1 MAQSARWSG
10 RVAPAPPR
18 ALSGAGEE
26 SSGESE
32 GESGDARTALRLA
45 ALTSLMAGVRL
56 RKPIF
61 RSSWIVLFE
70 ERVPDRTGPSTPGAS
85 GSSLITLL
93 RHDPAPR
100 VRQAAA
106 ALAEALFE
114 GPAQRSY
121 LRVASTGRGTTSF
134 VSLSEQLGRLVERL
148 HAVFLQLALKNER
161 NPRAAGAIL
170 RALSALSL
178 GTPYGSLDAHLFAT
192 TAEALMEGLAAAIDR
207 QLQSRQWRPQ
217 DVAAAFAAQ
226 SLVWHLEAGRRAL
239 LLGAV
244 ASRVEAFLGSI
255 DAALEAP
262 AQSRT
267 AAHLV
272 AGVRQLVCPDGV
284 GGAHDRVATHV
295 PGPEQGVLMRLTGA
309 ALHSQSSEIRTAG
322 CDLMAA
328 LAEHLLAHSGAADV
342 RPGAADDPWQCND
355 WLPDAARDAEPSVRA
370 ASVRCAGALL
380 RAAWRAAPSLGSPAP
395 LAMSHAEDAL
405 RRGTGD
411 ASPAVRTAV
420 AQQLATLADAAIPPG
435 QLSPVFWESSSAA
448 DARLSTVFIILEDSL
463 APPGSVAGP
472 PSLEKESATLKR
484 QWAACDAAGAWLLAA
499 PDAPSE
505 GQLSSLLVDAMER
518 SGSTRTR
525 AMAAEHLSRWV
536 SKVKQDPTRVV
547 SELGSRL
554 DALIADVTAE
564 TEVCEPALTPADW
577 QNVRRL
583 KESLLHLKRLVVWED
598 LGGGGD

>member
-1 MAQSARWSG
+1 
-10 RVAPAPPR
+10 
-18 ALSGAGEE
+18 
-26 SSGESE
+26 
-32 GESGDARTALRLA
+32 
-45 ALTSLMAGVRL
+45 
-56 RKPIF
+56 
-61 RSSWIVLFE
+61 
-70 ERVPDRTGPSTPGAS
+70 
-85 GSSLITLL
+85 
-93 RHDPAPR
+93 
-100 VRQAAA
+100 
-106 ALAEALFE
+106 
-114 GPAQRSY
+114 
-121 LRVASTGRGTTSF
+121 
-134 VSLSEQLGRLVERL
+134 
-148 HAVFLQLALKNER
+148 
-161 NPRAAGAIL
+161 
-170 RALSALSL
+170 
-178 GTPYGSLDAHLFAT
+178 
-192 TAEALMEGLAAAIDR
+192 MEGLATAIDR

-217 DVAAAFAAQ
+217 DVKDLVACLGCVLRWRGEEAHERGGAALGDGSRSEGACKGPLIVRALPDKVAAPNFELLLQLATDGRPSGAWDPWRGFRTTAEDAQPGLQVAAAFAAQ

-255 DAALEAP
+255 DSALEAP

-328 LAEHLLAHSGAADV
+328 LAEHMLAHSGAADD
-342 RPGAADDPWQCND
+342 RPDAADDPWQCNA
-355 WLPDAARDAEPSVRA
+355 WLPEAARDAEPSVRA

-380 RAAWRAAPSLGSPAP
+380 RAARHAAPSVGSPAP
-395 LAMSHAEDAL
+395 LATLQAEDAL
-405 RRGTGD
+405 RRSTGD

-420 AQQLATLADAAIPPG
+420 AQQLATLVDAAAVPC
-435 QLSPVFWESSSAA
+435 QQSPVFWECVATLANDPHERTATAALGAVAGAFASHGAPHTASSAA
-448 DARLSTVFIILEDSL
+448 DVRLSALFKILEDCL
-463 APPGSVAGP
+463 APPGSTTRL
-472 PSLEKESATLKR
+472 PSLEKESSTLKR

-499 PDAPSE
+499 PDTPSE

-536 SKVKQDPTRVV
+536 SKVQQDPSRVPP
-547 SELGSRL
+547 ELGPRL
-554 DALIADVTAE
+554 DALIADATAE
-564 TEVCEPALTPADW
+564 TEVCEPPLTPADW

-583 KESLLHLKRLVVWED
+583 KESLLRLKQRVVGEEPAS
-598 LGGGGD
+598 